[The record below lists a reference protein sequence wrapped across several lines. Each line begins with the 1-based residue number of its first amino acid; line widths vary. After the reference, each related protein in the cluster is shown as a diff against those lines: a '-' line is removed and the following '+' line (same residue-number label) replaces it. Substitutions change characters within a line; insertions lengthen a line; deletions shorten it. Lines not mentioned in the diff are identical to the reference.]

1 MFSFIGV
8 AVAVQLASTP
18 ITLEQVRE
26 ASRQQLDAVRAELDV
41 QTAGSNRKTA
51 RSSILPQVDFS
62 FGVSDFIAG
71 PQRTFSTVPEVQPDG
86 TVDFVQKAVDT
97 PGFTRGNFSLQLTVQ
112 QLIYDGGRWWNQ
124 IAQAGAQEE
133 AAKGQLEE
141 QRLSSEL
148 EATRRFYNLL
158 NAQVQLQTL
167 EATVK
172 RSREQVERAKGLYD
186 AGRATRS
193 SWLDAQTNLGN
204 DQISV
209 LRQRQNIVTLRTQL
223 LQWIG
228 RPDEDV
234 EAVTPEGLD
243 LATPPPALDTAVAS
257 AKKQRPLFH
266 ALEQQLRATDL
277 SITIA
282 QADYWPRLSASAGY
296 GRSSP
301 SADPFFTD
309 PSKQNSFNVGV
320 NLSWDL
326 FSGLAHQANIERA
339 RVQLTR
345 TQREQ
350 AQTVLD
356 LEAELRRTLATLD
369 TELQV
374 LQLAQSNYELAKQQ
388 EQLETERYSAGASTS
403 LDVRNAEIK
412 LTQAELAVVQGRANV
427 AVARAALRRVVG
439 GSVEG
444 TP

>member
-26 ASRQQLDAVRAELDV
+26 ASRQQLDAVKAELDV
-41 QTAGSNRKTA
+41 QSAGSDRKTA
-51 RSSILPQVDFS
+51 RSSIFPQVRLS
-62 FGVSDFIAG
+62 LGASVIHAG
-71 PQRTFSTVPEVQPDG
+71 PQAYVLPDG
-86 TVDFVQKAVDT
+86 TVSDQVSPVV
-97 PGFTRGNFSLQLTVQ
+97 TRGSFSLGLSVS

-124 IAQAGAQEE
+124 IAQAGAKED

-158 NAQVQLQTL
+158 NAQVQLKTL
-167 EATVK
+167 EATVT

-209 LRQRQNIVTLRTQL
+209 LRQRQNIVSLRTQL

-228 RPDEDV
+228 RADEDV

-243 LATPPPALDTAVAS
+243 LATPPPAFDAALAT
-257 AKKQRPLFH
+257 AKKGRPLFH
-266 ALEQQLRATDL
+266 SLDETLRATELAID
-277 SITIA
+277 IA
-282 QADYWPRLSASAGY
+282 RADYWPTLSASAGY
-296 GRSSP
+296 NRGSP
-301 SADPFFTD
+301 NAGLFFDPTR
-309 PSKQNSFNVGV
+309 QNSLNAGLS
-320 NLSWDL
+320 LSWNL
-326 FSGLAHQANIERA
+326 FNGFAHEANVERA
-339 RVQLTR
+339 RVTLTR
-345 TQREQ
+345 TQRDQ
-350 AQTVLD
+350 AQTMLD
-356 LEAELRRTLATLD
+356 LEAELKRTIATLD
-369 TELQV
+369 TELEV
-374 LQLAQSNYELAKQQ
+374 LKLAEANYELAKQQ
-388 EQLETERYSAGASTS
+388 EQLETERFAAGASTS

-412 LTQAELAVVQGRANV
+412 LTQAELIVAQGRANV

-439 GSVEG
+439 GNVEG
-444 TP
+444 NP